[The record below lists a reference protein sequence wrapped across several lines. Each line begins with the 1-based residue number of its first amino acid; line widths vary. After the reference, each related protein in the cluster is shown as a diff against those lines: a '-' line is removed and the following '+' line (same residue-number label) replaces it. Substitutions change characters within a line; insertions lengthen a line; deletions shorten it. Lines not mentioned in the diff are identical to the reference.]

1 MSNDVQ
7 MRNVVIQETIIAMI
21 MRRASF
27 DNQKKY
33 SRTTI
38 YGSPGT
44 VLLRICTI
52 YNLFVLLYN
61 IFDMRIGSIH
71 LLIIFIISI

>member
-7 MRNVVIQETIIAMI
+7 MRNVVIRETIIAMI

-27 DNQKKY
+27 DNQKN
-33 SRTTI
+33 I
-38 YGSPGT
+38 PGQPFT
-44 VLLRICTI
+44 VFREAVLLRICTI

-71 LLIIFIISI
+71 LPIIFIISI